1 MSGVKSRIKNAT
13 NNIKTV
19 KFLLKE
25 SVKCII
31 GTMAYIFIVTYLE
44 KSLRLDHY
52 TLIGNNDMPT
62 CPIVLHV
69 VFFLRDFSRTYINI
83 LNIHIFLLQ
92 NNLFD

>member
-31 GTMAYIFIVTYLE
+31 GTIAYIFIVTYLE

-69 VFFLRDFSRTYINI
+69 VFFFARFFPYIYKYSQYT
-83 LNIHIFLLQ
+83 HISTTKQFV
-92 NNLFD
+92 